1 MQNAETFVG
10 CCRFFMDFQLFFTDF
25 QLEIQIWS
33 VPYTLDCG
41 CKMFLIHWCGP
52 NVIRFLIL
60 TDSYVVQC
68 GHIYLQLSFAF
79 NFNSFLSAPGALQY
93 SEGIKQRS
101 QSTNFPLLRWISVAN
116 CRKSTA
122 LPLQPCSAWRRT
134 IIKVPSHRCQRT
146 KRKGTGKESHL
157 FSTQTYIKWPM
168 NLNNRILN
176 SRLAPSCWGNQQ
188 KNRNISWNHL
198 GKRNVRVHELQETPW
213 LFDFHQ
219 SFYFPIYIYIFFLII
234 MN

>member
-122 LPLQPCSAWRRT
+122 LPLRVAQDYHQST
-134 IIKVPSHRCQRT
+134 ESQVPTDKKKRH
-146 KRKGTGKESHL
+146 RKG
-157 FSTQTYIKWPM
+157 
-168 NLNNRILN
+168 
-176 SRLAPSCWGNQQ
+176 
-188 KNRNISWNHL
+188 
-198 GKRNVRVHELQETPW
+198 VTP
-213 LFDFHQ
+213 F
-219 SFYFPIYIYIFFLII
+219 
-234 MN
+234 